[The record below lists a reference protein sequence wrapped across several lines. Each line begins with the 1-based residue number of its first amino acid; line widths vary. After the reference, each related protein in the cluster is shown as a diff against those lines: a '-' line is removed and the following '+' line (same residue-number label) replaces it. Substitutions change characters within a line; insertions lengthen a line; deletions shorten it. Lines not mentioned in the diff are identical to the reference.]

1 MLRHAGTQTLL
12 TRRLRLRPYVREDY
26 RAMYENWTSD
36 PQVAKYVNWGAHS
49 SPDVTRSLVEMWVE
63 GYESPTVY
71 RWGIEKDGELIGDIS
86 VVLWREEE
94 ESCELGYCLCRRFWN
109 QGIMTEA
116 LERVLAFLF
125 DTVGFHR
132 VMLCHDTANPASGR
146 VMEKC
151 CLRREGVFRGVKKRK
166 DGSWMDVAYYAIL
179 AEDRHP

>member
-1 MLRHAGTQTLL
+1 
-12 TRRLRLRPYVREDY
+12 
-26 RAMYENWTSD
+26 
-36 PQVAKYVNWGAHS
+36 
-49 SPDVTRSLVEMWVE
+49 
-63 GYESPTVY
+63 
-71 RWGIEKDGELIGDIS
+71 
-86 VVLWREEE
+86 
-94 ESCELGYCLCRRFWN
+94 
-109 QGIMTEA
+109 MTEA

-151 CLRREGVFRGVKKRK
+151 GLRREGVFRGVKKRK